1 MLLAPVKIK
10 ESTYTRRRHV
20 ACVPWV
26 AAWHH
31 MRRVRRTIAQTVHQR
46 STKASPRPGRPPAG
60 IRCWQVLL
68 SLSLKSQ
75 SPSARAR
82 AAQPAH
88 TTYRRCRAARSRSRG
103 GQHERGGTNA
113 SGVPS
118 VPALIATPGAG
129 AAGRGGAGRNRA
141 EQSRGRERERERGAT
156 ARPPPSCARAQNRSG
171 RGRADGPPSSG
182 GPPRQLPALSEQ
194 PGAAG
199 SPCYS
204 NSRSR
209 PSSLHVRLD
218 RGIIPG
224 RVCST
229 YVQKRPGLV
238 AISCRPSPAVRP
250 ANTNK

>member
-129 AAGRGGAGRNRA
+129 AAGRGGARRNRA
-141 EQSRGRERERERGAT
+141 EQSRGRERGVQPQDHRAAALAPKIAAGA
-156 ARPPPSCARAQNRSG
+156 G
-171 RGRADGPPSSG
+171 GRADHRPRAGPRGNYPRCRSSQG
-182 GPPRQLPALSEQ
+182 QLDVHATPT
-194 PGAAG
+194 PGAA
-199 SPCYS
+199 P
-204 NSRSR
+204 
-209 PSSLHVRLD
+209 L
-218 RGIIPG
+218 
-224 RVCST
+224 
-229 YVQKRPGLV
+229 
-238 AISCRPSPAVRP
+238 
-250 ANTNK
+250 ANMFV